1 MAQNAQWAVARR
13 ETSGKGAARSLRRLG
28 KVPGVLYGR
37 GRETEPITIDALE
50 LKRLLAVRGASST
63 LLDVTV
69 DNGTPVQAL
78 IRELQRNPL
87 RPDDILHVDLYE
99 VHAGEQIQ
107 LSVPI
112 HLVGS
117 AEGVRNEGGVLD
129 HSLRELDIKVLPRN
143 IPQSVDLDVAA
154 LGIGDALYVRDIQL
168 ADVEILNDPDIA
180 ICSVVA
186 PRAVEEPVV
195 AEEEVEGLEVEAEA
209 EEAAEPE
216 LIRKP
221 KAEEETEEQ

>member
-1 MAQNAQWAVARR
+1 MAQNALLEVARR

-28 KVPGVLYGR
+28 KLPGVLYGR
-37 GRETEPITIDALE
+37 GRETEPITIDAMAFQ
-50 LKRLLAVRGASST
+50 RLLGKGASST
-63 LLDVTV
+63 LVDVTV
-69 DNGTPVQAL
+69 DNGKPIQAL

-99 VHAGEQIQ
+99 VHAGEQIE

-112 HLVGS
+112 RLVGS
-117 AEGVRNEGGVLD
+117 PEGVRNDGGVLD
-129 HSLRELDIKVLPRN
+129 HSLRELDIKVLPHN
-143 IPQSVDLDVAA
+143 IPQSVDLDVTA

-168 ADVEILNDPDIA
+168 ADVEIFNDPDIA

-186 PRAVEEPVV
+186 PRAVEELVV
-195 AEEEVEGLEVEAEA
+195 AAEEGVEVEAEV

>member
-1 MAQNAQWAVARR
+1 MAQNAELAVARR
-13 ETSGKGAARSLRRLG
+13 ETSGKEAARSLRRLG
-28 KVPGVLYGR
+28 KLPGVLYGR
-37 GRETEPITIDALE
+37 GRETEPITIDAMAFQ
-50 LKRLLAVRGASST
+50 RLLSKGGASSK
-63 LLDVTV
+63 LFDISV
-69 DNGTPVQAL
+69 DDGKPVQAL

-87 RPDDILHVDLYE
+87 RPEDILHVDLYE

-112 HLVGS
+112 HLEGS
-117 AEGVRNEGGVLD
+117 PAGVRNDGGVLD
-129 HSLRELDIKVLPRN
+129 QALRELDIKVLPRN
-143 IPQSVDLDVAA
+143 IPQAVDLDVTD
-154 LGIGDALYVRDIQL
+154 LNIGDALYVRDIRL
-168 ADVEILNDPDIA
+168 VDVEILNDPDIA

-195 AEEEVEGLEVEAEA
+195 AEEEGVEIEAEV

>member
-1 MAQNAQWAVARR
+1 MAQNAQWVVARR

-37 GRETEPITIDALE
+37 GRETEPITIDAVE
-50 LKRLLAVRGASST
+50 LQRLLAIRGASST

-69 DNGTPVQAL
+69 DNGKPVQAL

-87 RPDDILHVDLYE
+87 RPEDILHVDLYE

-107 LSVPI
+107 MSVPI
-112 HLVGS
+112 HLEGS

-143 IPQSVDLDVAA
+143 IPQSVDLDVTE

-168 ADVEILNDPDIA
+168 ADVEILNDPDVA

-186 PRAVEEPVV
+186 PRAVEETVV
-195 AEEEVEGLEVEAEA
+195 VEEEGVEVEGEAEVD
-209 EEAAEPE
+209 EAAEPE

>member
-1 MAQNAQWAVARR
+1 MAQNAQLAVARR
-13 ETSGKGAARSLRRLG
+13 ATSGKGAARSLRRLG
-28 KVPGVLYGR
+28 KLPGVLYGR
-37 GRETEPITIDALE
+37 GRETAPITIDAMAFQ
-50 LKRLLAVRGASST
+50 RLLAKGGASST
-63 LLDVTV
+63 LVDVTV
-69 DNGTPVQAL
+69 DKGKPVQAL

-87 RPDDILHVDLYE
+87 RPEDILHVDLYE

-117 AEGVRNEGGVLD
+117 PEGVRNDGGVLD
-129 HSLRELDIKVLPRN
+129 HSLRELDVKVLPRN
-143 IPQSVDLDVAA
+143 IPQLVDLDVTA
-154 LGIGDALYVRDIQL
+154 LGIGDALYVRDIQV
-168 ADVEILNDPDIA
+168 ADAEILNDPDIA

-186 PRAVEEPVV
+186 PRAVEELVV
-195 AEEEVEGLEVEAEA
+195 AAEEGEEIEGAEV

>member
-1 MAQNAQWAVARR
+1 MAFQ
-13 ETSGKGAARSLRRLG
+13 
-28 KVPGVLYGR
+28 
-37 GRETEPITIDALE
+37 
-50 LKRLLAVRGASST
+50 RLLAKGGASST
-63 LLDVTV
+63 LVDVTV
-69 DNGTPVQAL
+69 DKGKPVQAL

-87 RPDDILHVDLYE
+87 RPEDILHVDLYE

-117 AEGVRNEGGVLD
+117 PEGVRNDGGVLD
-129 HSLRELDIKVLPRN
+129 HSLRELDVKVLPRN
-143 IPQSVDLDVAA
+143 IPQLVDLDVTA
-154 LGIGDALYVRDIQL
+154 LGIGDALYVRDIQV
-168 ADVEILNDPDIA
+168 ADAEILNDPDIA

-186 PRAVEEPVV
+186 PRAVEELVV
-195 AEEEVEGLEVEAEA
+195 AAEEGEEIEGAEV

>member
-1 MAQNAQWAVARR
+1 MAEHAQLAVARR
-13 ETSGKGAARSLRRLG
+13 ATSGKGAARSLRRLG
-28 KVPGVLYGR
+28 KLPGVLYGR
-37 GRETEPITIDALE
+37 GRETAPITIDAGAFQ
-50 LKRLLAVRGASST
+50 RLLSKGGASST
-63 LLDVTV
+63 LV
-69 DNGTPVQAL
+69 DISVDDGKPVQAL

-87 RPDDILHVDLYE
+87 RPEDILHVDLYE

-117 AEGVRNEGGVLD
+117 PEGVRNDGGVLD
-129 HSLRELDIKVLPRN
+129 HALRELEVKVLPRN
-143 IPQSVDLDVAA
+143 IPQLVDLDVTE

-168 ADVEILNDPDIA
+168 GDVEILNDPDIA
-180 ICSVVA
+180 VCSVVA
-186 PRAVEEPVV
+186 PRAVEEVVV
-195 AEEEVEGLEVEAEA
+195 AAEEGEVIEGAEV

-221 KAEEETEEQ
+221 KAEEETEEE